1 MSGWNCQTIFN
12 YGFFISLNTNLTN
25 FYANYYALLMAL
37 LKPIN
42 TTNLLYITVTSLLPG
57 SVNIT
62 GTISTQQQ
70 SNSDAA
76 GTEFYGIQDVLN

>member
-1 MSGWNCQTIFN
+1 
-12 YGFFISLNTNLTN
+12 
-25 FYANYYALLMAL
+25 MAL

-42 TTNLLYITVTSLLPG
+42 TTNLQYITVTSLLPG